1 MENDKLKQYIE
12 QVIDSKL
19 NAMNNLTTPYHQ
31 HNGYDNSRLDPKVA
45 LLGFPIYQT
54 ATASVAP
61 TFVPEVGTFVFQ
73 TDTTPAYYLW
83 AYLSYQSGS
92 TITNAWKG
100 VALT

>member
-1 MENDKLKQYIE
+1 MENEKLKQYIE
-12 QVIDSKL
+12 QVIDTKL
-19 NAMNNLTTPYHQ
+19 NAMNNMTIPYHQ
-31 HNGYDNSRLDPKVA
+31 HNGYDNSRLDPRFF
-45 LLGFPIYQT
+45 LGFPIQQV

-61 TFVPEVGTFVFQ
+61 TFQPEVGTFIFQ